1 MMAKSKMFNKKLI
14 TAGLVVFV
22 AIVTSP
28 IWLNFV
34 NFGKSVPAP
43 ELVLSEKAQAAG
55 ECVRDTDYMKTSH
68 MQLLDTWRD
77 SVVRDG
83 NRIYVNAE
91 GKSFNMSL
99 TKTCL
104 DCHSNKA
111 EFCDRCHNYA
121 SVTPYCWDCHID
133 NPKEIQ

>member
-1 MMAKSKMFNKKLI
+1 MAKSKMFNKKLI

-111 EFCDRCHNYA
+111 EFCDRCHTYA

-133 NPKEIQ
+133 NSKEIQ

>member
-14 TAGLVVFV
+14 TAGLIVFV

-28 IWLNFV
+28 FWF
-34 NFGKSVPAP
+34 NFGKSAPAP
-43 ELVLSEKAQAAG
+43 EVVLSETAKAAG
-55 ECVRDTDYMKTSH
+55 ECVRDKAYMTTSH
-68 MQLLDTWRD
+68 MQLLDVWRD

-83 NRIYVNAE
+83 NRVYVNPE
-91 GKSFNMSL
+91 GKSYNMSL
-99 TKTCL
+99 TNTCL

-121 SVTPYCWDCHID
+121 SVTPYCWDCHIA